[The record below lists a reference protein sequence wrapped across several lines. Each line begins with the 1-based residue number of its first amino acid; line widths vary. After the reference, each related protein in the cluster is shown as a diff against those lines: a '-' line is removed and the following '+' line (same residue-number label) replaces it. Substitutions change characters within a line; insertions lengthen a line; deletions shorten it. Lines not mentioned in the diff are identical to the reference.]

1 MWFQRAGADLKC
13 LTRTENKVVQ
23 VVVEEEL
30 EHVSCGAAIRLAV
43 EFIEPTTTA
52 DIIKTIV
59 NRAGD

>member
-1 MWFQRAGADLKC
+1 MWFQRVEADLKC
-13 LTRTENKVVQ
+13 LTRKENNVVQ

-30 EHVSCGAAIRLAV
+30 EHLSCGAATRLAV

-52 DIIKTIV
+52 DVIKSIV

>member
-1 MWFQRAGADLKC
+1 MKC
-13 LTRTENKVVQ
+13 LTRKENKVVQ